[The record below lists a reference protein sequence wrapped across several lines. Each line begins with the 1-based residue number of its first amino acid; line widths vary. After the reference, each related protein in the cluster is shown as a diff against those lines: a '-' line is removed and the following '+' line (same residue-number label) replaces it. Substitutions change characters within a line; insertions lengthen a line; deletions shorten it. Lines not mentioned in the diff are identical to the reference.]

1 MERSSLS
8 KKLRFEVFKRDKFT
22 CQYCGKSAPNVV
34 LHVDH
39 IKPVSKDGTN
49 DILNLITSCEAC
61 NGGKSNI
68 ELSDDNILTKQQ
80 QQLSRL
86 QERREQLELMLEW
99 RRGLEDLDATTLDM
113 IVGYIE
119 NKIPKFSV
127 NENGRQ
133 KLSTLANRFDVGE
146 LLDAVDISAKTY
158 LRYEQSGSL
167 NKESVENFF
176 GKIGGIIVNSKKS
189 PIDKKLS
196 YIVGIG
202 RNRFS
207 YFNMRQAMILLRA
220 YVRALQE
227 NSYSEEAVLADLE
240 NEVITKTK
248 ELSNWSQWKSLIEG
262 WTAQIENWKKSESQD
277 DKNLAQATTRDL
289 DVFVSDYFHEL
300 ICIVPALHYLSE
312 AFCMISEEVIK
323 SVVVDIGA
331 ELIELYSRYERTKM
345 ENPVSKEIRCPSA
358 KDCPSFDKLMS
369 HFQANDDALKS
380 KLSYLARTLLFDL
393 NYEFVSLDEFEMHSS
408 DFEYIAQK
416 FDLMKITG

>member
-1 MERSSLS
+1 
-8 KKLRFEVFKRDKFT
+8 
-22 CQYCGKSAPNVV
+22 
-34 LHVDH
+34 
-39 IKPVSKDGTN
+39 
-49 DILNLITSCEAC
+49 
-61 NGGKSNI
+61 
-68 ELSDDNILTKQQ
+68 
-80 QQLSRL
+80 
-86 QERREQLELMLEW
+86 
-99 RRGLEDLDATTLDM
+99 
-113 IVGYIE
+113 
-119 NKIPKFSV
+119 
-127 NENGRQ
+127 
-133 KLSTLANRFDVGE
+133 
-146 LLDAVDISAKTY
+146 
-158 LRYEQSGSL
+158 
-167 NKESVENFF
+167 
-176 GKIGGIIVNSKKS
+176 
-189 PIDKKLS
+189 
-196 YIVGIG
+196 
-202 RNRFS
+202 
-207 YFNMRQAMILLRA
+207 MILLRA

-408 DFEYIAQK
+408 HFEYIAQK